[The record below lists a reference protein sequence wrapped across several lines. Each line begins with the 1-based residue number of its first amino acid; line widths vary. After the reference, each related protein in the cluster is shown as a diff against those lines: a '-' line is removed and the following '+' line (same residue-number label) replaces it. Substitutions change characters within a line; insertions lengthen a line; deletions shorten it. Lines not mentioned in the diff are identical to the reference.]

1 MKKLILSAIILL
13 FSFNTLAEEK
23 PYTLGTVW
31 DVSYIRVNDGKL
43 DDYLKNLNAGYYPI
57 NEEFKKKGWVV
68 SYKAISFT
76 RNNPEDW
83 NLMLL
88 TEFPNWATFDR
99 KEAEWDAVVDKVF
112 KSKKNQ
118 KKSTKDREN
127 IRTTWG
133 SRVGR
138 ELIPNR

>member
-43 DDYLKNLNAGYYPI
+43 DDYIKNLNAGYYPI
-57 NEEFKKKGWVV
+57 NEEFKKNGWVV
-68 SYKAISFT
+68 SYKAISFS